1 MLNPIRVEVDLANVP
16 IDQFRC
22 EIFSNFIDIY
32 VGHNLRLVAR
42 NVKEVNRL
50 IAVLREA
57 RDSILTFPSEA

>member
-1 MLNPIRVEVDLANVP
+1 MLNPISVEVELANVP
-16 IDQFRC
+16 IDKFRC
-22 EIFSNFIDIY
+22 EIFYDFVDVYMGS
-32 VGHNLRLVAR
+32 NLRVVAR

>member
-1 MLNPIRVEVDLANVP
+1 MLNPISVEVELANVP

-22 EIFSNFIDIY
+22 EIFSNFVDVY
-32 VGHNLRLVAR
+32 MGSNLLVVAR